1 MNPII
6 WLILGGVV
14 GWLASVLRDTDAWPG
29 VLMMVSVGSVGA
41 TLGGAFVAPLF
52 NVGASHQDTF
62 SLPAMLIAFVGAA
75 FVLAILSLARRGRV
89 H

>member
-41 TLGGAFVAPLF
+41 TLGGAFVAPIF
-52 NVGASHQDTF
+52 DVGSSHQGRF
-62 SLPAMLIAFVGAA
+62 SLLAMLIAFVGAA
-75 FVLAILSLARRGRV
+75 FALVIVSLVRRGRL